1 MSLSLVILLYYMILT
16 ILYTVRR
23 SLSTHTDNSQSVQ
36 LSEQQANAIDVHLQT
51 KWCHLFYYI
60 LLFVSVLLFAILLT
74 QKLEAESH
82 ETLASHFRSS
92 MYYQNLYMNSRQE
105 QKPSTPSSR
114 EPQILDSLSYLAVFS
129 CLNGAYIALIL
140 LSFNSR
146 HGNIWWFGLGR
157 RDYCQMFLCLCPIFN
172 VYGNISLEFSLTGR
186 KVPSRSNANEGLI
199 VVAASQEHSDSN
211 SYPSFVINQQ
221 QSNGAINNLSLNIDL
236 DQSSLGASSSNEIYQ
251 SAQSIGRVSTARK
264 IKSSNSLQ
272 ASDSEVVALRSMSD
286 KNEANGASF
295 VRTEIVI
302 LELPD

>member
-1 MSLSLVILLYYMILT
+1 MILT

-23 SLSTHTDNSQSVQ
+23 SLSHRTDNPQTVE

-51 KWCHLFYYI
+51 KWFHLFYYI
-60 LLFVSVLLFAILLT
+60 LLFASVLLFAILLT

-82 ETLASHFRSS
+82 ETLANHYRSS
-92 MYYQNLYMNSRQE
+92 MYYQNLYMSSRQ
-105 QKPSTPSSR
+105 QKLSTPGFR
-114 EPQILDSLSYLAVFS
+114 EPQTLDSWSYLAVFS
-129 CLNGAYIALIL
+129 SLNGAYIALIL

-172 VYGNISLEFSLTGR
+172 VYGNISLKFSLTGR

-199 VVAASQEHSDSN
+199 AVNASQEHSDSN

-221 QSNGAINNLSLNIDL
+221 QSNSAINNLSLNIDL
-236 DQSSLGASSSNEIYQ
+236 DQSSTDASSNEMYQ
-251 SAQSIGRVSTARK
+251 SAQSIGRVSTARR

-272 ASDSEVVALRSMSD
+272 ASDSEVVALRSMGD